1 MGNFIFRVHV
11 GYSKAVIDVSAVT
24 KKAFLFASKLI
35 LCFFTNY
42 RDYAASYGSFKE
54 TAHFIQRIFFTRLI
68 EILKAWLLCRKYWIM
83 YTVVYK

>member
-35 LCFFTNY
+35 LCIIN
-42 RDYAASYGSFKE
+42 
-54 TAHFIQRIFFTRLI
+54 
-68 EILKAWLLCRKYWIM
+68 LKNISAFLQITGITLLH
-83 YTVVYK
+83 TVALKKQHT